1 MKYQFTI
8 LAVNLVRIFRYQFE
22 LICGRWGQHCVLA
35 TLINTTASTVI
46 LSRINKSKT
55 SYIICSCIF
64 ILFSAGE
71 FTCLSSDSIGMHRL
85 EVTCERCG
93 SHIGH
98 VFNDGPAPTGLRY
111 CMNSAAM
118 LFVPG
123 PAHDMTNIVPH
134 QPLGK
139 K

>member
-1 MKYQFTI
+1 
-8 LAVNLVRIFRYQFE
+8 
-22 LICGRWGQHCVLA
+22 
-35 TLINTTASTVI
+35 
-46 LSRINKSKT
+46 
-55 SYIICSCIF
+55 
-64 ILFSAGE
+64 
-71 FTCLSSDSIGMHRL
+71 MHRL

-98 VFNDGPAPTGLRY
+98 VFSDGPAPTGLRY

-118 LFVPG
+118 LFVPD
-123 PAHDMTNIVPH
+123 HSNENHV